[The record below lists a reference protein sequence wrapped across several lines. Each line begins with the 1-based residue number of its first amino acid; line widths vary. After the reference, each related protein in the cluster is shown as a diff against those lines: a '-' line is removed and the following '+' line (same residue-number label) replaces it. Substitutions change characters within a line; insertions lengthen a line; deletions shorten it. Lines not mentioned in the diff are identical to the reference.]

1 MPFAELDGF
10 QMIIPLPEA
19 WFTEIGRVAVYWSH
33 LEELADRLLYA
44 LLNHPGAA
52 KAKSA
57 FGYKGH
63 LGIAFK
69 RRMRLLRMVA
79 SEVVGVGGPQFE
91 EFSNLIDKLSAYRGT
106 RDTYIHGLWG
116 IDRYDLDDVAI
127 RRRSLGKEFDSHPSV
142 PVTVEQLREF
152 SRELSTLSL
161 TIPRLGI
168 KLGVWHTS
176 R

>member
-1 MPFAELDGF
+1 
-10 QMIIPLPEA
+10 MIIPLPEA

-79 SEVVGVGGPQFE
+79 SEVVGVEGPQFE

-116 IDRYDLDDVAI
+116 IDRYDLDGVAI
-127 RRRSLGKEFDSHPSV
+127 QRRSLGKAFDSYPSV

-161 TIPRLGI
+161 AIPRLGI
-168 KLGVWHTS
+168 KLGVW
-176 R
+176 RA